1 MTKKPI
7 SFVIAF
13 VIYSLL
19 AFGSHNV
26 SAAEYPLQQK
36 LEQCETAFKESRSKS
51 ATREQAGKARAK
63 HFKLMIEILQHIN
76 DANVKAA
83 DEGRPLTPE
92 ELSNTVRVMGHL
104 VEMLAKDHLA
114 PKADWSYVY

>member
-1 MTKKPI
+1 MTKKLL

-13 VIYSLL
+13 AISGIL
-19 AFGSHNV
+19 ALGSHNL

-36 LEQCETAFKESRSKS
+36 LEQCETAFKQSRSKTV
-51 ATREQAGKARAK
+51 TREQAAKARAK
-63 HFKLMIEILQHIN
+63 HFGLMVKILQHIN

-92 ELSNTVRVMGHL
+92 ELSNSVRVMGHL
-104 VEMLAKDHLA
+104 VEMLAKDHMA
-114 PKADWSYVY
+114 PRAEWSYVY

>member
-1 MTKKPI
+1 MTKKLL

-13 VIYSLL
+13 AISGIL
-19 AFGSHNV
+19 ALGSHNL

-36 LEQCETAFKESRSKS
+36 LEQCETAFKQSRSKTV
-51 ATREQAGKARAK
+51 TREQAAKARAK
-63 HFKLMIEILQHIN
+63 HFGLMVEILQHIN

-92 ELSNTVRVMGHL
+92 ELSNSVRVMGHL
-104 VEMLAKDHLA
+104 VEMLAKDHMA
-114 PKADWSYVY
+114 PRAEWSYVY